1 VSAAADTD
9 VPMRTVRRGGNSRM
23 LSWNVI
29 RSTVAVNPRVD
40 TFGGWFE
47 RLAQTQSGAT
57 TLKTKIEVH

>member
-1 VSAAADTD
+1 MTFGTIVGT
-9 VPMRTVRRGGNSRM
+9 
-23 LSWNVI
+23 I
-29 RSTVAVNPRVD
+29 RITVAVNPRVD

>member
-1 VSAAADTD
+1 MWGCTD
-9 VPMRTVRRGGNSRM
+9 VPINSLGVGCEM
-23 LSWNVI
+23 TFGTIVGAI
-29 RSTVAVNPRVD
+29 RITVAVNLRVD